1 MQLMSLTQSALQG
14 QLGEL
19 VAKHRVPGAVVAVW
33 QDGELIT
40 AAAGL
45 ANLNTGVPMTVDT
58 AYLTGSITKVW
69 ATTLFMTF
77 VEEGLLDLDVP
88 IVSYAPD
95 IQFGA
100 DADVARSLTFR
111 HLVNH
116 SSGVDSSD
124 LFVESR
130 PYPEG
135 AEDYLGPLA
144 LAGKLTEPG
153 IVSSYNN
160 AGWIIA
166 ELVLRRLTGKNFVQH
181 LQQRVVERLGLL
193 RTVFSAREAMLYRT
207 AIGSFPAS
215 DGTPEPTTQ
224 FMYPDSWAAAG
235 TMTITTVEDTIAFLR
250 MHLADGVL
258 PDGTRLLSHESIQ
271 AMQTPTS
278 PYPTGP
284 DSGLGLGWMYNQH
297 GGARIFFHGGGSLGG
312 VAHAQISPE
321 DNFAMVA
328 FVNSH
333 MGGPLHD
340 DLVRLAL
347 PSRPSPLATPTG
359 EIRRD
364 VPLDAFVG
372 KFSRATMR
380 TQITRD
386 SDHLLVQLTGVP
398 EELVGARTEL
408 QGMVTEFR
416 AAPISENTLV
426 SCGELLGGP
435 QAFTFHEETD
445 GAFQL
450 MYTGHRLA
458 RRVAG

>member
-1 MQLMSLTQSALQG
+1 MPVSQQTLQG
-14 QLGEL
+14 QLEGL
-19 VAKHRVPGAVVAVW
+19 VAKHQVPGAVIAVW
-33 QDGELIT
+33 QDGDLVT
-40 AAAGL
+40 AAAGV

-58 AYLTGSITKVW
+58 AYLTGSVTKVW

-77 VEEGLLDLDVP
+77 VEEGLLDLDAP

-100 DADVARSLTFR
+100 DPDVARSLTFR
-111 HLVNH
+111 HLINH

-135 AEDYLGPLA
+135 AEDYLEPLA
-144 LAGKLTEPG
+144 RAGKLTEPG
-153 IVSSYNN
+153 LVSSYNN

-181 LQQRVVERLGLL
+181 LRHRVVERLGLQ
-193 RTVFSAREAMLYRT
+193 RTVFSAREAMLHRT
-207 AIGSFPAS
+207 AIGSFPGS
-215 DGTPEPTTQ
+215 DGTHAATTQ
-224 FMYPDSWAAAG
+224 FLYPDSWAAPG
-235 TMTITTVEDTIAFLR
+235 TLTITTVEDTIAFLR

-258 PDGTRLLSHESIQ
+258 PDGTRLLSRESIQ

-278 PYPTGP
+278 PDPTGP
-284 DSGLGLGWMYNQH
+284 DSGFGLGWMYSQQD
-297 GGARIFFHGGGSLGG
+297 GTRIFSHGGGSLGG

-321 DNFAMVA
+321 DNFAMA
-328 FVNSH
+328 SFVNSH
-333 MGGPLHD
+333 IGRPLHD
-340 DLVRLAL
+340 DLIRLVL
-347 PSRPSPLATPTG
+347 PSRRSPLATTTG
-359 EIRRD
+359 EIRSD
-364 VPLDAFVG
+364 VPLDPFTG
-372 KFSRATMR
+372 TFSRVTMR

-386 SDHLLVQLTGVP
+386 GDHLLVQAEEVP
-398 EELVGARTEL
+398 EELVGATTEL
-408 QGMVTEFR
+408 QGIVTEFR
-416 AAPISENTLV
+416 AAPINENTLV

-435 QAFTFHEETD
+435 QAMTFHEKAG

-458 RRVAG
+458 RRVDI

>member
-1 MQLMSLTQSALQG
+1 MSVSQPDLQG
-14 QLGEL
+14 ELGEL

-58 AYLTGSITKVW
+58 AFLTGSITKVW
-69 ATTLFMTF
+69 ATTMFMTF

-100 DADVARSLTFR
+100 DQDAARSLTFR

-124 LFVESR
+124 LFVPTR
-130 PYPEG
+130 PFPEG
-135 AEDYLGPLA
+135 VEDYLGPLSQ
-144 LAGKLTEPG
+144 AGKLTEPG
-153 IVSSYNN
+153 LVSSYNN

-166 ELVLRRLTGKNFVQH
+166 ELVLRRLTGKNFVEH
-181 LQQRVVERLGLL
+181 LDQRVVQRLGLR
-193 RTVFSAREAMLYRT
+193 RTVFSAREAMLHRT
-207 AIGSFPAS
+207 AIGSYPAS
-215 DGTPEPTTQ
+215 DGTPEATTQ
-224 FMYPDSWAAAG
+224 FMYPDSWAAPG

-278 PYPTGP
+278 PDPTGP
-284 DSGLGLGWMYNQH
+284 GSGFGLGWMYNQH
-297 GGARIFFHGGGSLGG
+297 GGARIFSHGGGSLGG

-321 DNFAMVA
+321 DNFAMAA
-328 FVNSH
+328 FVNSSI
-333 MGGPLHD
+333 GGRLHD
-340 DLVRLAL
+340 ELVRLVL

-364 VPLDAFVG
+364 IPLDPFVG
-372 KFSRATMR
+372 KYSRVTTR
-380 TQITRD
+380 TEVTRD
-386 SDHLLVQLTGVP
+386 SDHLVVRVTEVP
-398 EELVGARTEL
+398 EELVGVLTDPEST
-408 QGMVTEFR
+408 VPEFQ
-416 AAPISENTLV
+416 AVPINDNTLV

-435 QAFTFHEETD
+435 QALTFHEKTD

-458 RRVAG
+458 RRVATA

>member
-1 MQLMSLTQSALQG
+1 MSVSQPDLQG
-14 QLGEL
+14 ELGEL

-40 AAAGL
+40 ATAGL

-58 AYLTGSITKVW
+58 AFLTGSITKVW
-69 ATTLFMTF
+69 ATTMFMTF

-100 DADVARSLTFR
+100 DQDAARSLTFR

-124 LFVESR
+124 LFVQTR
-130 PYPEG
+130 PFPEG
-135 AEDYLGPLA
+135 VEDYLGPLSQ
-144 LAGKLTEPG
+144 AGKLTEPG
-153 IVSSYNN
+153 LVSSYNN

-166 ELVLRRLTGKNFVQH
+166 ELVLRSLTGKNFVEH
-181 LQQRVVERLGLL
+181 LDQRVVQRLGLR
-193 RTVFSAREAMLYRT
+193 RTVFSAREAMLHRT
-207 AIGSFPAS
+207 AIGSYPAS
-215 DGTPEPTTQ
+215 DGTPEATTQ
-224 FMYPDSWAAAG
+224 FMYPDSWAAPG

-278 PYPTGP
+278 PDPTGP
-284 DSGLGLGWMYNQH
+284 DSGFGLGWMYNQH
-297 GGARIFFHGGGSLGG
+297 GGARIFSHGGGSLGG

-321 DNFAMVA
+321 DNFAMAA
-328 FVNSH
+328 FVNSSI
-333 MGGPLHD
+333 GGRLHD
-340 DLVRLAL
+340 ELVRLVL

-364 VPLDAFVG
+364 VPLDPFVG
-372 KFSRATMR
+372 KYSRVTMR
-380 TQITRD
+380 TEVTRD
-386 SDHLLVQLTGVP
+386 SDHLVVQVTEVP
-398 EELVGARTEL
+398 EELVGVLTDPEST
-408 QGMVTEFR
+408 VPEFQ
-416 AAPISENTLV
+416 AVPINDNTLV
-426 SCGELLGGP
+426 SCGELLDGP
-435 QAFTFHEETD
+435 QALTFHEKTD

-458 RRVAG
+458 RRVATA

>member
-1 MQLMSLTQSALQG
+1 MQLMSLSQSDLQG
-14 QLGEL
+14 HLGEL
-19 VAKHRVPGAVVAVW
+19 VAAHHVPGAVVAVW
-33 QDGELIT
+33 QDGDLIT

-45 ANLNTGVPMTVDT
+45 ANLNTSVPMTVDT

-100 DADVARSLTFR
+100 DVDVARSLTFR
-111 HLVNH
+111 HLLNH

-144 LAGKLTEPG
+144 RAGKLTGPG
-153 IVSSYNN
+153 VVSSYNN

-181 LQQRVVERLGLL
+181 LDQRVVERLDVR
-193 RTVFSAREAMLYRT
+193 RTVFSAREAMLHRT

-224 FMYPDSWAAAG
+224 FMYPDSWAAPG
-235 TMTITTVEDTIAFLR
+235 TMTITTVDDTITFLR

-278 PYPTGP
+278 PDPTGP
-284 DSGLGLGWMYNQH
+284 DSGFGLGWMYNQH
-297 GGARIFFHGGGSLGG
+297 DGVRVFSHGGGSLGG

-321 DNFAMVA
+321 DNFAMA
-328 FVNSH
+328 SFVNSH
-333 MGGPLHD
+333 IGRPLHN

-347 PSRPSPLATPTG
+347 PSRPSPLAVPTG
-359 EIRRD
+359 EIRHD

-372 KFSRATMR
+372 RFSRATMR

-386 SDHLLVQLTGVP
+386 SDRLLVQVTGVP

-408 QGMVTEFR
+408 QGMVTEFH
-416 AAPISENTLV
+416 AAPISENRLL
-426 SCGELLGGP
+426 SCGELLSGP
-435 QAFTFHEETD
+435 QTFTFHEESN
-445 GAFQL
+445 GVFQL

-458 RRVAG
+458 RRVA

>member
-1 MQLMSLTQSALQG
+1 MQLMSVSQSALRG

-33 QDGELIT
+33 QDGELVT

-58 AYLTGSITKVW
+58 AFLTGSITKVW

-100 DADVARSLTFR
+100 DLDVARSLTVR

-124 LFVESR
+124 LFVQTR
-130 PYPEG
+130 PFPEG
-135 AEDYLGPLA
+135 VEDYLGPLSQ
-144 LAGKLTEPG
+144 AGKLTEPG
-153 IVSSYNN
+153 LVSSYNN

-181 LQQRVVERLGLL
+181 LDERVVGRLGLK
-193 RTVFSAREAMLYRT
+193 RTVFSAREAMLHRT
-207 AIGSFPAS
+207 AIGSYPAR
-215 DGTPEPTTQ
+215 DGTPEATTQ
-224 FMYPDSWAAAG
+224 FMYPDTWAAPG

-278 PYPTGP
+278 PDPTGP
-284 DSGLGLGWMYNQH
+284 DSGFGLGWMYDQH
-297 GGARIFFHGGGSLGG
+297 DGARIFSHGGGSLGG

-321 DNFAMVA
+321 DNFAMAA
-328 FVNSH
+328 FVNSSI
-333 MGGPLHD
+333 GGPLHD
-340 DLVRLAL
+340 ELVRLVL

-372 KFSRATMR
+372 KYSRVTTR
-380 TQITRD
+380 TEITRE
-386 SDHLLVQLTGVP
+386 SDHLVVQVTEVP
-398 EELVGARTEL
+398 EELVGVLIDPEST
-408 QGMVTEFR
+408 VPEFR
-416 AAPISENTLV
+416 AVPINDNTLV

-435 QAFTFHEETD
+435 QALTFHEKSD

-458 RRVAG
+458 RRVAA

>member
-1 MQLMSLTQSALQG
+1 MQLMSVSQSALQG

-19 VAKHRVPGAVVAVW
+19 VARHRVPGAVVAVW

-45 ANLNTGVPMTVDT
+45 ANLNSGVRMTVDT
-58 AYLTGSITKVW
+58 AFLTGSITKVW

-100 DADVARSLTFR
+100 DLDVARSLTFR

-144 LAGKLTEPG
+144 RAGKLTEPG
-153 IVSSYNN
+153 TVSSYNN

-166 ELVLRRLTGKNFVQH
+166 ELVLRRLTAKNFVQH
-181 LQQRVVERLGLL
+181 LQQRVVDRLDLR
-193 RTVFSAREAMLYRT
+193 RTVFSAREAMLHRT

-215 DGTPEPTTQ
+215 DGTAEPTTQ
-224 FMYPDSWAAAG
+224 FMYPDSWAAPG

-250 MHLADGVL
+250 MHLGDGVL

-278 PYPTGP
+278 PDPTGP
-284 DSGLGLGWMYNQH
+284 ASGFGLGWMYSEH
-297 GGARIFFHGGGSLGG
+297 GGVRVFSHGGGSLGG

-321 DNFAMVA
+321 DNVAMAA

-333 MGGPLHD
+333 IGRPLHD
-340 DLVRLAL
+340 DLARLVL

-364 VPLDAFVG
+364 VPLDPFVG

-386 SDHLLVQLTGVP
+386 SDHLRVQVTGVP

-435 QAFTFHEETD
+435 QALAFHEETD

>member
-1 MQLMSLTQSALQG
+1 MSVSQPDLQG

-45 ANLNTGVPMTVDT
+45 ANLNTSVPMTADT
-58 AYLTGSITKVW
+58 AFLTGSITKVW
-69 ATTLFMTF
+69 ATTMFMTF

-88 IVSYAPD
+88 IVRYAPD

-100 DADVARSLTFR
+100 DQDVARSLTFR

-124 LFVESR
+124 LFVQTR
-130 PYPEG
+130 PFPEG
-135 AEDYLGPLA
+135 VEDYLGPLSQ
-144 LAGKLTEPG
+144 AGKLTEPG
-153 IVSSYNN
+153 LVSSYNN

-166 ELVLRRLTGKNFVQH
+166 ELVLRRLTGKNIVEQ
-181 LQQRVVERLGLL
+181 LDQRVVQRLGLR

-207 AIGSFPAS
+207 AIGSYPAS
-215 DGTPEPTTQ
+215 DGTPGATTQ
-224 FMYPDSWAAAG
+224 FMYPDTWAAPG

-250 MHLADGVL
+250 MHLADGFL

-278 PYPTGP
+278 PDPTGP
-284 DSGLGLGWMYNQH
+284 DSGFGLGWMYNQH
-297 GGARIFFHGGGSLGG
+297 GGARIFSHGGGSLGG

-321 DNFAMVA
+321 DNFAMAA
-328 FVNSH
+328 FVNSSI
-333 MGGPLHD
+333 GGRLHD
-340 DLVRLAL
+340 ELVRLAL
-347 PSRPSPLATPTG
+347 PSRPSPLATPAG

-364 VPLDAFVG
+364 VPLDPFVG
-372 KFSRATMR
+372 KYSRATTR
-380 TQITRD
+380 TEVRRD
-386 SDHLLVQLTGVP
+386 SDHLVVRVTEVP
-398 EELVGARTEL
+398 EELVGLPADPEST
-408 QGMVTEFR
+408 VPEFQ
-416 AAPISENTLV
+416 AVPVNDNTLV

-435 QAFTFHEETD
+435 QALTFHERTD
-445 GAFQL
+445 GGFQL

-458 RRVAG
+458 RRVAEA

>member
-1 MQLMSLTQSALQG
+1 
-14 QLGEL
+14 
-19 VAKHRVPGAVVAVW
+19 VW

-45 ANLNTGVPMTVDT
+45 ANLNTGVPMTADT

-111 HLVNH
+111 HLLNH

-135 AEDYLGPLA
+135 AEDYLGPLSR
-144 LAGKLTEPG
+144 AGKLTEPG

-166 ELVLRRLTGKNFVQH
+166 ELVLRRLTGQNFVQH
-181 LQQRVVERLGLL
+181 VRQRVVERLGLQ

-207 AIGSFPAS
+207 AIGSFPAA
-215 DGTPEPTTQ
+215 DGTPAPTSQ

-235 TMTITTVEDTIAFLR
+235 TVTITTVEDTIAFLR

-258 PDGTRLLSHESIQ
+258 QDGTRLLSHESIR
-271 AMQTPTS
+271 AMQAPTS

-284 DSGLGLGWMYNQH
+284 DSGLGLGWMYDQQD
-297 GGARIFFHGGGSLGG
+297 GTRIFFHGGGSLGG

-321 DNFAMVA
+321 DGFAMVA

-333 MGGPLHD
+333 MGQPLHD
-340 DLVRLAL
+340 DLVRLVL

-364 VPLDAFVG
+364 VPLDAFTG

-380 TQITRD
+380 THITRV
-386 SDHLLVQLTGVP
+386 SDQLLVQVEGVP

-416 AAPISENTLV
+416 AAPISENMLA
-426 SCGELLGGP
+426 SSGELLGGP
-435 QAFTFHEETD
+435 RVLTFHEQAG

-450 MYTGHRLA
+450 MYTDHRIS